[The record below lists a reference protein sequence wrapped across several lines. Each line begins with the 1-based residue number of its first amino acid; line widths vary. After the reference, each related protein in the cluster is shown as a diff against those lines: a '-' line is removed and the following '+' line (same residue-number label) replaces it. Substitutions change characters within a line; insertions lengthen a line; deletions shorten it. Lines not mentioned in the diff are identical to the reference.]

1 LRVTRAIQGLPR
13 MEEGRQEARF
23 MKDLSTPPPAGEAT
37 PPRRWPNTGYPAMLT
52 ATAAWHV
59 FVLAGWL
66 LAPAAWPWW
75 LAAIFVNHAI
85 FTVAG
90 LLPRTS
96 LLGPNWTR
104 LPADARNADA
114 IALTI
119 DDGPDP
125 AVTPQVLDLLDTFGV
140 RATFFCIGENAR
152 RHPELTREI
161 VARGH
166 ALENHSQVHVHTF
179 SVTLPGALTREIDAA
194 QRTLEELG
202 GARPMFFRAPA
213 GLRNI
218 FLEPVLRK
226 LDLRLASWTRRGY
239 DTRERD
245 PQVVTRRLIDGLA
258 PRDILLLHDG
268 NAALTVEGKP
278 LILAVLPR
286 VIDAARKQGL
296 RFVTLREARID
307 G

>member
-1 LRVTRAIQGLPR
+1 
-13 MEEGRQEARF
+13 MNEH
-23 MKDLSTPPPAGEAT
+23 STPPHGTHGAQDAPL
-37 PPRRWPNTGYPAMLT
+37 RRWPRTGYPAMLI

-75 LAAIFVNHAI
+75 LAAIVVNHAI

-104 LPADARNADA
+104 LPAATHNADA
-114 IALTI
+114 IAMTI

-125 AVTPQVLDLLDTFGV
+125 VVTPQVLDLLDAFGV
-140 RATFFCIGENAR
+140 RATFFCIGAKAQR
-152 RHPELTREI
+152 YPELAREI

-179 SVTLPGALTREIDAA
+179 SVTFPGALTREIDAA
-194 QRTLEELG
+194 QRTLETLSGE
-202 GARPMFFRAPA
+202 RPMFFRAPA
-213 GLRNI
+213 GLRNL
-218 FLEPVLRK
+218 FLEPVLRR
-226 LDLRLASWTRRGY
+226 LDLRLAAWTRRGY
-239 DTRERD
+239 DTRERN
-245 PQVVTRRLIDGLA
+245 PHVVAQRLLDGLA

-278 LILAVLPR
+278 VILAVLPR
-286 VIDAARKQGL
+286 VIDAARQRHL
-296 RFVTLREARID
+296 RFVTLRDARSE